1 MPKEFPSNFSSPPSF
16 LFSPSQKCRKISN
29 AISSKACLP
38 PSLPP
43 PLFTQESFVK
53 GEKETAAFQSYFPF
67 SKVRLW
73 ESVVSR
79 LLFFLPP
86 WFYRE
91 ENVRF
96 SNGNGIRREKKS
108 LRHYLIRNSSPAL
121 SSGQIVTERQPA
133 FTSLPIFECTLP
145 LFSRIFRAALREK
158 RWRSFRGKLNF
169 AW

>member
-1 MPKEFPSNFSSPPSF
+1 MTCDKWKGGGKPPSSFLPPSKVYLHRTCIRRHMPKEFPSNFSSPPSF

-73 ESVVSR
+73 ESVVSLR
-79 LLFFLPP
+79 LFFLPP
-86 WFYRE
+86 WFCRGGGETYGLAWE
-91 ENVRF
+91 WDTT
-96 SNGNGIRREKKS
+96 KKKA
-108 LRHYLIRNSSPAL
+108 P
-121 SSGQIVTERQPA
+121 P
-133 FTSLPIFECTLP
+133 TLP
-145 LFSRIFRAALREK
+145 H
-158 RWRSFRGKLNF
+158 
-169 AW
+169 